1 MSFKNIF
8 FNQENREKLSD
19 FQIIDFVNTL
29 LSINYKIEFINGLT
43 NTINDEKIELE
54 NLVLFSN
61 PNKKYFENYKVN
73 LSNEAFSEYLI
84 SNGNFLSFYPN
95 ILINDYRI
103 ISYYFSHFRKIFFG
117 IDEEFKRDWSLNKA
131 IKLYNIGVNKTEDV
145 EINIY
150 DDSFNKTINY
160 LKTFFIKEALKYN
173 IPELV
178 KSIED
183 KTAETFE
190 RRKSYKELHILFN
203 NNEEEQTNQKRKY
216 ISDVISLIHI
226 NEFPQVYYFN
236 TNEYY
241 IENYDFNN
249 FMDYDN
255 FALKSISHE
264 SPWSILSLIKVGAIV
279 YTFYIGY
286 LKLQNYRVNIQKNK
300 KDIQKTDIELADKKN
315 AKVIKLIDE
324 INKSNS
330 DLKNITDNIEKI
342 KDPFIKSE
350 LLNELEN
357 CVYKLQFYT
366 KKYRISITLDDL
378 KTSLQ

>member
-8 FNQENREKLSD
+8 FKQENPEKLSD

-43 NTINDEKIELE
+43 NTINKEEIQLE

-61 PNKKYFENYKVN
+61 PNKKVFDNYKVN
-73 LSNEAFSEYLI
+73 LSNDTFSDFLI
-84 SNGNFLSFYPN
+84 SNGNFSSFYPN
-95 ILINDYRI
+95 ILINDYRL
-103 ISYYFSHFRKIFFG
+103 ISFYFSHFRRIFFN

-131 IKLYNIGVNKTEDV
+131 IKTYNGAIIKNVEDQ
-145 EINIY
+145 INQY
-150 DDSFNKTINY
+150 DDAFKNTMTF
-160 LKTFFIKEALKYN
+160 LKTFFIKEAIKYK

-178 KSIED
+178 KAIEA
-183 KTAETFE
+183 KTDETFE
-190 RRKSYKELHILFN
+190 RRDSYKELYILFN
-203 NNEEEQTNQKRKY
+203 NHEEEENNHKKKY
-216 ISDVISLIHI
+216 IADVISLLHI
-226 NEFPQVYYFN
+226 NEFPQVYCFN

-241 IENYDFNN
+241 LENYDFNN
-249 FMDYDN
+249 FINYDN

-279 YTFYIGY
+279 YSFYFGY
-286 LKLQNYRVNIQKNK
+286 LKVQNYRMNIQKNK

-315 AKVIKLIDE
+315 AKVIKLLDE

-330 DLKNITDNIEKI
+330 DLKNITENIEKI
-342 KDPFIKSE
+342 KDPFIKFE

-357 CVYKLQFYT
+357 CVYKLQSST
-366 KKYRISITLDDL
+366 KKYRITIALDDL
-378 KTSLQ
+378 KTSM